1 MRDIVP
7 ETPGPHQESVW
18 DYPRPPRIEAST
30 ETVEVLLGGRV
41 VAVTS
46 AALRVLETSHPPAYY
61 LPRRSFVDGVLRA
74 VDGTT
79 WCEWKGQAHYFDL
92 VTPARTARRAAWT
105 YRHPLPGFEALVDHV
120 AVMPGLV
127 DACRVDAEVVRAQE
141 GGFYGGW
148 ITDRVVGPFKGGPGS
163 RGW

>member
-7 ETPGPHQESVW
+7 EPPGPHQESVW

-79 WCEWKGQAHYFDL
+79 WCEWKGQAHL
-92 VTPARTARRAAWT
+92 LRPGHPRTHGGA
-105 YRHPLPGFEALVDHV
+105 G
-120 AVMPGLV
+120 
-127 DACRVDAEVVRAQE
+127 RVDL
-141 GGFYGGW
+141 
-148 ITDRVVGPFKGGPGS
+148 P
-163 RGW
+163 